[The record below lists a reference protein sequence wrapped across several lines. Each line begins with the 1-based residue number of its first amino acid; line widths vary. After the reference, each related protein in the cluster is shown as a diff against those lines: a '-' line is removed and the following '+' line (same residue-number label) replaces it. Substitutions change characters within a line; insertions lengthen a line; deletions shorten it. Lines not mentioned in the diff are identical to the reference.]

1 MDFWRL
7 VELLNQRKWLILV
20 SVGVTM
26 VLTYG
31 ATRLVGS
38 QWVATVRLMNV
49 SGGMVIG
56 RNPEDVSIGDGP
68 QQSDPG
74 GLIAKGQAAAYEAVA
89 KSGKVVKSALK
100 ELKLKQVP
108 RDLMKNVKVD
118 PAGTKLFDLKVT
130 NARPAAAQRLV
141 NALAHAFVKESGEV
155 HTAQLERSVTLLQ
168 GQ

>member
-49 SGGMVIG
+49 SGGMVFG
-56 RNPEDVSIGDGP
+56 RNPEDLGGGDAP
-68 QQSDPG
+68 AQSEPG
-74 GLIAKGQAAAYEAVA
+74 VGFAKAQAAAYEAVA
-89 KSGKVVKSALK
+89 KSSKVVKAALK
-100 ELKLKQVP
+100 
-108 RDLMKNVKVD
+108 
-118 PAGTKLFDLKVT
+118 A
-130 NARPAAAQRLV
+130 
-141 NALAHAFVKESGEV
+141 
-155 HTAQLERSVTLLQ
+155 
-168 GQ
+168 